1 MRVNPWELSINDPD
15 YYNEVYVTAG
25 KRRTNFDAGPRS
37 GLGMQG
43 KYRNNFKK
51 ERETNAVSLDRRHFN
66 HS

>member
-1 MRVNPWELSINDPD
+1 MEWYKGPIVRVNPWELSIDDPD

-43 KYRNNFKK
+43 KCKSNFKK
-51 ERETNAVSLDRRHFN
+51 RERD
-66 HS
+66 